1 LSSRAIAATIAL
13 LVAIATPIAVVRAG
27 QSGPLP
33 LAGTIYDD
41 SGGVLPGVEL
51 MLEDS
56 QQFKWQATTDASG
69 RFEFPPVQPGRYV
82 LEATLPG
89 FRTLRNEFTLR
100 STRDWDRAIT
110 LGVGE
115 LQETIRVSAQRPA
128 AASVPSSA
136 QPQRIRVG
144 GNIRPPRKLV
154 NVNPVYPATMR
165 EAGREGTV
173 PIQAIIG
180 VDGSVTSLRVLG
192 AEIHPDFAK
201 AAADAVRQWKFTPTL
216 LNGAAVEVVMKVEVT
231 FSLSE

>member
-1 LSSRAIAATIAL
+1 
-13 LVAIATPIAVVRAG
+13 
-27 QSGPLP
+27 
-33 LAGTIYDD
+33 
-41 SGGVLPGVEL
+41 
-51 MLEDS
+51 M
-56 QQFKWQATTDASG
+56 
-69 RFEFPPVQPGRYV
+69 
-82 LEATLPG
+82 
-89 FRTLRNEFTLR
+89 RNEFTLR

-144 GNIRPPRKLV
+144 GNIRPPRKLL